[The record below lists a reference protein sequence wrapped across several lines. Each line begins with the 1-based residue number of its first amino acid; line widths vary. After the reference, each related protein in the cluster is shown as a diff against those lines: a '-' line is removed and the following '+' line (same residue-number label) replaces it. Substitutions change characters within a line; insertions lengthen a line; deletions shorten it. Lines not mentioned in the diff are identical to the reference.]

1 MVVEQTCFGYL
12 RQDSWFYVSIEPAKH
27 PSILVWLGV
36 QSQRL
41 CPSSVLYPI
50 PAVVYNGFYACIAC
64 IIVTALLA
72 FLLLCRLAV
81 KTWQAEWWCR
91 RSSSMFHWVAELWNE
106 FPSLFD
112 SLPPSLH
119 HLVSSRIVE
128 RRTARFRILL
138 LAFALVGPPGTSWTL
153 VQYILPKF
161 MAQSCQMFQT
171 HMHSPRA
178 FQVAALDWQRTVCME
193 LVVLLYLTW
202 CGLYTAYRPRFLT
215 SRTIAGVTIIAH
227 TGMAWHLLET
237 HQPLDFKEWF
247 QTNYVF
253 LRVLLC
259 AASGRVRLTLL
270 LSICLCICECCFW
283 STMANSTA
291 GIRFSLVSTLGIIGV
306 AVGFEYLSIR
316 DVIGHFVAQSANAEA
331 SQARSILDTLCD
343 AVVVLKDSVIS
354 EACPKL
360 ATLLLVGPSA
370 HGLLG
375 RPFLECVADDDQDRV
390 RNRIAES
397 EKADEAAFIVHTTLQ
412 SSGSNT
418 VEVQLCVNSF
428 QDLYGNTCH
437 ILGIREDGM
446 QEDGR
451 VDNLPTQLPPLETGT
466 SNSSPALRCGMEDS
480 GSHASRR
487 SSLSVSSGTR
497 SADGMLD
504 LLVDTPQDATPGTAT
519 VWLDCAEPGRYRI
532 LMYDRTFTSH
542 LGLSLG
548 VTDFTELFARPL
560 SPAQFQVFMDAP
572 LNSTVSTSLRP
583 QHWQVGLRVKV
594 IIRLVSFPD
603 AGQSD
608 TPSERVARLE
618 LSNFRYVD
626 KKVNKPTILPKWL
639 PLGRTTSRR
648 LTVRDQV
655 EMLNDRAASATSM
668 TAGRVATLSNALK
681 RTSPVLTS
689 GVFITPDET
698 RSKMVQNL
706 LRSWQLADASPDVC
720 CDMHWQLALLA
731 SVMKDLFEA
740 GCSGAFKM
748 PEAWQCEA
756 CGCLHN
762 NCTIMCGLC
771 LDGDAEED
779 KNVCLQPDNDLEAQ
793 RSVLE
798 EVASD
803 TRLTL

>member
-397 EKADEAAFIVHTTLQ
+397 EKAGEAAFVVHAKLR
-412 SSGSNT
+412 SAALST
-418 VEVQLCVNSF
+418 VSVQLCINNF
-428 QDLYGNTCH
+428 QDFFGNPCH
-437 ILGIREDGM
+437 VVGVREDGM

-451 VDNLPTQLPPLETGT
+451 VDNLPTQLSPLETG
-466 SNSSPALRCGMEDS
+466 SSFSSPAMRLGMAAS
-480 GSHASRR
+480 GSHGNRSLKAFDR
-487 SSLSVSSGTR
+487 SSLSVSSGT
-497 SADGMLD
+497 SAEEIFD
-504 LLVDTPQDATPGTAT
+504 LMVDTPQDAAPGTAT
-519 VWLDCAEPGRYRI
+519 VWLDCAEAGRYRI
-532 LMYDRTFTSH
+532 LKCDRTFTSH
-542 LGLSLG
+542 LGLSIG
-548 VTDFTELFARPL
+548 AAEFTELFCHKEM
-560 SPAQFQVFMDAP
+560 PAMFQEFMSAP
-572 LNSTVSTSLRP
+572 LNSRMRGFLRP
-583 QHWQVGLRVKV
+583 LHWQESWRVEVIMSLVGL
-594 IIRLVSFPD
+594 PG
-603 AGQSD
+603 AGHSD
-608 TPSERVARLE
+608 NSSERVARLE
-618 LSNFRYVD
+618 ISDFKFKHRP
-626 KKVNKPTILPKWL
+626 KRKITRPTT
-639 PLGRTTSRR
+639 RSRPPSLR
-648 LTVRDQV
+648 GTMPETLTPRGYGEV
-655 EMLNDRAASATSM
+655 LNGDRA
-668 TAGRVATLSNALK
+668 
-681 RTSPVLTS
+681 
-689 GVFITPDET
+689 
-698 RSKMVQNL
+698 
-706 LRSWQLADASPDVC
+706 C
-720 CDMHWQLALLA
+720 CDMHRRLSELAA
-731 SVMKDLFEA
+731 MTRTLFEVN
-740 GCSGAFKM
+740 CRSNFKM
-748 PEAWQCEA
+748 PEAWRCATCGGLHDDCAPMCRLCVDGFAEGGTACQPPDDAQEA
-756 CGCLHN
+756 LKSA
-762 NCTIMCGLC
+762 
-771 LDGDAEED
+771 DEE
-779 KNVCLQPDNDLEAQ
+779 A
-793 RSVLE
+793 
-798 EVASD
+798 ASD
-803 TRLTL
+803 TRFAL